1 MSVMERGI
9 FHIVRVAEQ
18 ETFPFSIIC
27 KAAVG
32 VCYVYGAYLDVSYN
46 SRRPSDRRFNKK
58 KSCACQHYRA
68 PPACV
73 YFNQRRRICHQIS
86 TFPLYEYRLARNN
99 KSSSRRFCSSS
110 FSKNRASGWL
120 GGREIVVNPLHQNRE
135 RVITDGGLTL
145 GASLRLIMLAVN

>member
-58 KSCACQHYRA
+58 N
-68 PPACV
+68 PARV
-73 YFNQRRRICHQIS
+73 STIGRRPRVCIS
-86 TFPLYEYRLARNN
+86 IKGVEFVT
-99 KSSSRRFCSSS
+99 K
-110 FSKNRASGWL
+110 
-120 GGREIVVNPLHQNRE
+120 
-135 RVITDGGLTL
+135 
-145 GASLRLIMLAVN
+145 